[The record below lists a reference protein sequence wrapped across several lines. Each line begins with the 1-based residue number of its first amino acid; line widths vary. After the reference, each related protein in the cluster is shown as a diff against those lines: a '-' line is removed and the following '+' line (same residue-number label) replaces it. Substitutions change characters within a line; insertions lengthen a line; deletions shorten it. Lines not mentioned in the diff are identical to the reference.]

1 MMSIQ
6 DEYLW
11 QVLEQKAQQ
20 EDEKARPGHKIHED
34 YLSGIKKICSFGI
47 ERAKTI
53 RDTFPMY
60 TLHDEAHICNVLR
73 IMGHLLGDRT
83 DNLTRDEA
91 AMLILAACCHDLGM
105 SYTDEEKKVLLED
118 SDRLNQYLE
127 RNHGEYVKA
136 YSENPDVPKLT
147 DEMKR
152 NYFRSIHHER
162 IRELL
167 NLVEWPDCLWGKV
180 DQDDLV
186 KVCQSHGNS
195 PSTLSDLENTSTVD
209 LRFCAILL
217 RLADILDFDTTRAP
231 KTLYQYCGFDNA
243 AGCEA
248 KISQHEWDK
257 HRTSQGFEFDHVE
270 ERCVPYDLPYH
281 ATSTSMQIE
290 QAVHNYLD
298 WVDDELN
305 QCGNLLRRYTGKWQN
320 FILPG
325 KIKRTIKA
333 NGYVSGQYHLTMEQD
348 KVMELLVGEELYS
361 DPSAFVREL
370 LQNAIDAVRTREQ
383 LDTQLP
389 RSWTPQI
396 NIRSWMDDDG
406 YHWFRIEDNGTGMSQ
421 EIVESYFL
429 KIGKSYYTSD
439 TFEKD
444 KIRCGADPDYTPISR
459 FGIGILSCF
468 MGGKDTNQVEV
479 STKRFAADGKHP
491 SALRMSMQGMNGYYY
506 LASQT
511 EGHNPG
517 PMKGVT
523 DSEKRPYLQ
532 NPGTVIAVRTNLYQ
546 TGKYAGFK
554 EIVDKY
560 VVYPSVSIHYDGPE
574 GSFDYVTKEEFM
586 EVVHSIHP
594 SDDLTQQ
601 GVLEFPMTESQM
613 QELHEKLPM
622 LHFDEPPKICLKCVP
637 LNRYTKSPYLSGAVV
652 CAKEVYKHDPFSL
665 QIGSDSAEVHV
676 LVGIDLDKK
685 QKSLGIKVYLDVRNS
700 DGENIHIPQEW
711 DLLNN
716 RYCGTVCKF
725 DDLPWYQ
732 PYFVDVYNRV
742 GHYNITAHNGI
753 YSGDCN
759 RLFGG
764 LRKDVSLG
772 AIMLLVDQYR
782 PGVTASR
789 AEIRELSLEMAC
801 DIILIKKE
809 MDRESYVTGDDIVTL
824 NVIGDD
830 IETLVNDIPWMIP
843 SSAYYSLM
851 QKRPDLKERL
861 TIHLGDRFWRW
872 SEVKKC
878 VEQKQVL
885 VQNRKILGLNFIFS
899 DIKNQ
904 MNLEEQFC
912 LACLKHDYILRMDI
926 DKEQDNIYILGKES
940 KQTELQSDIFP
951 PSLFIY
957 PDAECRYLTRDS
969 SRNRHFCN
977 AAHRLSQFML
987 KNADSLQQEVP
998 GILKEMI
1005 RTLQN
1010 KSGEKLI
1017 SGINNLLERLRSLP
1031 KQSIQVPPDLCL
1043 TMEDLYYTERDDSV

>member
-11 QVLEQKAQQ
+11 QVLEQKVQQ

-73 IMGHLLGDRT
+73 IMGRLLGDRT
-83 DNLTRDEA
+83 DKLTRDEA

-105 SYTDEEKKVLLED
+105 SYTDEEKQALLED

-127 RNHGEYVKA
+127 RNHSEYVKA

-180 DQDDLV
+180 DPDDLV
-186 KVCQSHGNS
+186 KVCQSHGNN
-195 PSTLSDLENTSTVD
+195 PSTLSDLDNTSTVD

-257 HRTSQGFEFDHVE
+257 HRASQGFEFDHVE
-270 ERCVPYDLPYH
+270 DRRVPYDLPYH

-333 NGYVSGQYHLTMEQD
+333 NGYVSGQYHLTMDQD

-439 TFEKD
+439 TFKKD
-444 KIRCGADPDYTPISR
+444 KIRCGADPNYTPISR

-479 STKRFAADGKHP
+479 STKRFAADGKYP
-491 SALRMSMQGMNGYYY
+491 SALRLNMQGMNGYYY
-506 LASQT
+506 LASQKK
-511 EGHNPG
+511 GHNPG
-517 PMKGVT
+517 PMKGVKP
-523 DSEKRPYLQ
+523 SEKLPYLQ

-560 VVYPSVSIHYDGPE
+560 VVYPPVPIHYDGPE

-586 EVVHSIHP
+586 EEVHNINP

-601 GVLEFPMTESQM
+601 GVLEFSMTESQM
-613 QELHEKLPM
+613 QKLQDELPM

-637 LNRYTKSPYLSGAVV
+637 LDRYTKSPYLSGAVV
-652 CAKEVYKHDPFSL
+652 CAKAVYKHTPFSL
-665 QIGSDSAEVHV
+665 RKGSDSVEVDV
-676 LVGIDLDKK
+676 LVSPSLDTEKK
-685 QKSLGIKVYLDVRNS
+685 TLNIEVFLDTKNS
-700 DGENIHIPQEW
+700 NGENVYNLKEW
-711 DLLNN
+711 GVLNN
-716 RYCGTVCKF
+716 RYDITVCKL

-732 PYFVDVYNRV
+732 TYFVDIHNKV
-742 GHYNITAHNGI
+742 GAYNITAHNGI
-753 YSGDCN
+753 FSGNCTALWDRWRDDN
-759 RLFGG
+759 
-764 LRKDVSLG
+764 LG
-772 AIMLLVDQYR
+772 AVMLLADQYR

-789 AEIRELSLEMAC
+789 AEIQKLSLEMAC
-801 DIILIKKE
+801 DIILLKKE
-809 MDRESYVTGDDIVTL
+809 IGREGYVTRNDI
-824 NVIGDD
+824 D
-830 IETLVNDIPWMIP
+830 TLVNDIPWMIP

-861 TIHLGDRFWRW
+861 TIYLEDHFWRW
-872 SEVKKC
+872 NEVKKH
-878 VEQKQVL
+878 VEQEHVL
-885 VQNRKILGLNFIFS
+885 IRNWKIWDFDFKFVDAGNPM
-899 DIKNQ
+899 D
-904 MNLEEQFC
+904 LEAEFC
-912 LACLKHDYILRMDI
+912 LACLKHDYTLRMDI
-926 DKEQDNIYILGKES
+926 DGDQDNIYIRRKES
-940 KQTELQSDIFP
+940 NQTELQSDIFP

-957 PDAECRYLTRDS
+957 PNAECRYLTRELRAD
-969 SRNRHFCN
+969 RHFCN
-977 AAHRLSQFML
+977 AAHGLSQFML
-987 KNADSLQQEVP
+987 KNVDSLQQEVP

-1005 RTLQN
+1005 RTLQDEN
-1010 KSGEKLI
+1010 GEKLI

>member
-20 EDEKARPGHKIHED
+20 EDEKARPGYNHED
-34 YLSGIKKICSFGI
+34 YLSGIKKICSFGL

-73 IMGHLLGDRT
+73 IMGRLLGDRT
-83 DNLTRDEA
+83 DDLTRDEA

-105 SYTDEEKKVLLED
+105 SYTDEEKQALLED

-127 RNHGEYVKA
+127 RNHSEYVKA

-167 NLVEWPDCLWGKV
+167 NLVDWPNCLWGKV
-180 DQDDLV
+180 DQDDLM
-186 KVCQSHGNS
+186 KVCQSHGNN
-195 PSTLSDLENTSTVD
+195 PSTLSDLDNTSTVD

-257 HRTSQGFEFDHVE
+257 HRASQGFEFDHVE
-270 ERCVPYDLPYH
+270 DRRVPYDLPYH

-333 NGYVSGQYHLTMEQD
+333 NGYVSGQYHLTMDQD

-429 KIGKSYYTSD
+429 KIGKSYYASD
-439 TFEKD
+439 TFKKD
-444 KIRCGADPDYTPISR
+444 KIRCGADPDYIPISR

-479 STKRFAADGKHP
+479 STKRFAADGNYP
-491 SALRMSMQGMNGYYY
+491 SALRLSMQGMNGYYY

-560 VVYPSVSIHYDGPE
+560 VVYPSVPIHYDGPE

-586 EVVHSIHP
+586 EEVHNINP

-601 GVLEFPMTESQM
+601 GVLEFPMTEEQLNEM
-613 QELHEKLPM
+613 KEKLPE
-622 LHFDEPPKICLKCVP
+622 LIFNEPPKLLLKCVP
-637 LNRYTKSPYLSGAVV
+637 LDRYTKSSYLSGALV
-652 CAKEVYKHDPFSL
+652 CAQVVKNPDTLCLS
-665 QIGSDSAEVHV
+665 IGNETVEFDIV
-676 LVGIDLDKK
+676 VGVTLDKDK
-685 QKSLGIKVYLDVRNS
+685 ENMGIEVSLHTREQNIYLP
-700 DGENIHIPQEW
+700 HKLKW
-711 DLLNN
+711 LKN
-716 RYCGTVCKF
+716 RYRTTLCCLKE
-725 DDLPWYQ
+725 LPWYQ
-732 PYFVDVYNRV
+732 TYFLNVFNAVSFD
-742 GHYNITAHNGI
+742 NIAAHNGVFCGNSKCLWETWQDQEFGSVI
-753 YSGDCN
+753 
-759 RLFGG
+759 LFT
-764 LRKDVSLG
+764 
-772 AIMLLVDQYR
+772 DQYR
-782 PGVTASR
+782 PGVDISR
-789 AEIRELSLEMAC
+789 STIRELSLEMTC
-801 DIILIKKE
+801 DIVLIQEHLRKE
-809 MDRESYVTGDDIVTL
+809 GYFTISKA
-824 NVIGDD
+824 
-830 IETLVNDIPWMIP
+830 ETLLKDSPCLIPT
-843 SSAYYSLM
+843 SDYQSLL
-851 QKRPDLKERL
+851 QKRFDLEKRL
-861 TIHLGDRFWRW
+861 IISIKGNYYTCDEI
-872 SEVKKC
+872 E
-878 VEQKQVL
+878 EQ
-885 VQNRKILGLNFIFS
+885 ILQQKTLILKWDILESLFS
-899 DIKNQ
+899 DVIWSTDRNP
-904 MNLEEQFC
+904 MDLTEQ
-912 LACLKHDYILRMDI
+912 LQIAYLSNHYDLRMSMHQNSDEI
-926 DKEQDNIYILGKES
+926 HIQEKIAS
-940 KQTELQSDIFP
+940 QTKLHSDIFP

>member
-20 EDEKARPGHKIHED
+20 EDEKARPGYQIHED

-53 RDTFPMY
+53 RDTFPLY
-60 TLHDEAHICNVLR
+60 TLHDESHICNVLR
-73 IMGHLLGDRT
+73 IMGRLLGDRT
-83 DNLTRDEA
+83 DKLTRDEA

-105 SYTDEEKKVLLED
+105 SYTDEEKQALLED
-118 SDRLNQYLE
+118 PDRLNQYLE
-127 RNHGEYVKA
+127 RNHSEYVKA

-186 KVCQSHGNS
+186 KVCQSHGNN
-195 PSTLSDLENTSTVD
+195 PSSLSDLENTSTVD

-248 KISQHEWDK
+248 KISQHEWGK
-257 HRTSQGFEFDHVE
+257 HRASQGFEFDHVE
-270 ERCVPYDLPYH
+270 DRRVPYDLPYH

-333 NGYVSGQYHLTMEQD
+333 NGYVSGQYHLTMDQN

-361 DPSAFVREL
+361 DPSVFVREL

-396 NIRSWMDDDG
+396 NIRSWMDDEG

-429 KIGKSYYTSD
+429 KIGKSYYASD
-439 TFEKD
+439 TFKKD

-479 STKRFAADGKHP
+479 STKRFAADGNYP
-491 SALRMSMQGMNGYYY
+491 SALRLSMQGMNGYYY
-506 LASQT
+506 LASQKA
-511 EGHNPG
+511 GHTPG

-546 TGKYAGFK
+546 TGKYTGFK
-554 EIVDKY
+554 EIVDRY
-560 VVYPSVSIHYDGPE
+560 VVYPSVPIHYDGHE
-574 GSFDYVTKEEFM
+574 GSFNYATKEEFM
-586 EVVHSIHP
+586 EMVHSIHP

-613 QELHEKLPM
+613 QELHEELPM
-622 LHFDEPPKICLKCVP
+622 LHFDEPPKICVKCVP
-637 LNRYTKSPYLSGAVV
+637 LDKYTRSPYLSGAVV
-652 CAKEVYKHDPFSL
+652 CAKAVYKRDSFSL
-665 QIGSDSAEVHV
+665 QIGSDSAEADVFV
-676 LVGIDLDKK
+676 VVDLDNEKK
-685 QKSLGIKVYLDVRNS
+685 TLGIEVYLDVRDS
-700 DGENIHIPQEW
+700 DGENVYIPKEFRE
-711 DLLNN
+711 LKN
-716 RYCGTVCKF
+716 RYRTTVCKL

-732 PYFVDVYNRV
+732 SYFVNIYKKV
-742 GHYNITAHNGI
+742 GTYNITAHNGV
-753 YSGDCN
+753 YSGDCK
-759 RLFGG
+759 RLFG
-764 LRKDVSLG
+764 RWRDDDLG
-772 AIMLLVDQYR
+772 VIMLLADQYR
-782 PGVTASR
+782 PEVTTSR

-809 MDRESYVTGDDIVTL
+809 MEREGYVTRDDI
-824 NVIGDD
+824 D
-830 IETLVNDIPWMIP
+830 TLVNDIPWMIP
-843 SSAYYSLM
+843 SSAYYSLI
-851 QKRPDLKERL
+851 QKRLDLKKRL
-861 TIHLGDRFWRW
+861 TIYSGNRFWRW
-872 SEVKKC
+872 SEVKER
-878 VEQKQVL
+878 VEQEHVF
-885 VQNRKILGLNFIFS
+885 VRNWKIFNPDFRLEHMANPM
-899 DIKNQ
+899 D
-904 MNLEEQFC
+904 LEEQFY
-912 LACLKHDYILRMDI
+912 LACLKHDYTLRMDI
-926 DKEQDNIYILGKES
+926 DNDQDNIYILKKEPN
-940 KQTELQSDIFP
+940 QTELQSDIFP

-957 PDAECRYLTRDS
+957 PNAECCYLTRELRAD
-969 SRNRHFCN
+969 RHFCN

-987 KNADSLQQEVP
+987 KNADLLQQEVP

-1005 RTLQN
+1005 RTLQDEN
-1010 KSGEKLI
+1010 GEKLI

-1043 TMEDLYYTERDDSV
+1043 TTEDLYYTERDDSV